1 MSMEMLTPRQKQVY
15 DFVVSWTSEHG
26 FPPTVREICEAVGLS
41 STATVHSHLKALE
54 NKGYL
59 KIAQAKSRAVTV
71 SGPDSDPE
79 AAPETPVELPY
90 SAVQL
95 PLVGQVAAGCP
106 ILAEQNIEEEIILPK
121 SIVGDSSSFLLRVK
135 GDSMIEAGILDG
147 DYVVVKEQNS
157 ARNGEIV
164 VALLDDSATVKTFYR
179 EDGRIRLQP
188 QNSSMEP
195 IYCDDVA
202 ILGRVVALFRTL

>member
-1 MSMEMLTPRQKQVY
+1 MSMEMLTPRQTQVY
-15 DFVVSWTSEHG
+15 DFVVSWTSDHG

-59 KIAQAKSRAVTV
+59 KIAQAKSRSITV
-71 SGPDSDPE
+71 NGPEQDAGSDIDPPE
-79 AAPETPVELPY
+79 PLPY

-106 ILAEQNIEEEIILPK
+106 ILAEQNIEDNLILPK
-121 SIVGDSSSFLLRVK
+121 SIVGDASSFLLRVK
-135 GDSMIEAGILDG
+135 GESMIEAGILDG
-147 DYVVVKEQNS
+147 DYVVVREQNT

-164 VALLDDSATVKTFYR
+164 VALLDDSATVKTYYR

-195 IYCDDVA
+195 IYCDDVQ
-202 ILGRVVALFRTL
+202 ILGKVVALFRSI